1 MAYSG
6 NGAGTQADPYQ
17 VTTIEQLLECFD
29 IYNNMMPDS
38 TGNIL
43 LYCKL
48 MNDLNFNDSPKYWDC
63 PSNLFYAANMQ
74 SSSNRS
80 SCIIYIDGNGY
91 GIYNLYCY
99 NKIGIF
105 DFYFNDAY
113 GNQIVM
119 QNLIFEAIA
128 IHTSDNCSLFMDY
141 NNSTPTYNSG
151 IRLINCDLRIKYYSY
166 ASPNGC
172 HLFGKS
178 AQFTNCIL
186 NIDIVL
192 NTQGYTQY
200 LYGSLMHNNSND
212 ISSNNT
218 YRNMYNE
225 WKIRVIMVSEP
236 TGNTGDS
243 GAYNKLHLFLGT
255 AHLFSSF
262 FIELLA
268 MKGNG
273 WQICTSN
280 PEYNTPMGIMNCY
293 FVIKNITTVSPYKA
307 KLRIGAVKNGVNFY
321 DATADNIA
329 DNSTGGGSLL
339 ALTTAQ
345 CKDAEYLESQG
356 FIIAK

>member
-6 NGAGTQADPYQ
+6 NGTGTQADPYQ

-29 IYNNMMPDS
+29 IYNNIDS
-38 TGNIL
+38 YNNVYV
-43 LYCKL
+43 YCKL
-48 MNDLNFNDSPKYWDC
+48 MNDLNFNDNPKYWDC
-63 PSNLFYAANMQ
+63 PSNLFYAANLT
-74 SSSNRS
+74 RIGDADH
-80 SCIIYIDGNGY
+80 IIYIDGNGY

-99 NKIGIF
+99 NKQDIF
-105 DFYFNDAY
+105 NFYCDSQGV
-113 GNQIVM
+113 GNQIVI

-128 IHTSDNCSLFMDY
+128 IHTSDNCSLFVGYY
-141 NNSTPTYNSG
+141 NRSLYYDSG

-166 ASPNGC
+166 WYQNQKYLLGNAT
-172 HLFGKS
+172 
-178 AQFTNCIL
+178 QFTNCIL

-200 LYGSLMHNNSND
+200 IWANLLSSSND
-212 ISSNNT
+212 ISSNNK

-236 TGNTGDS
+236 PSTN
-243 GAYNKLHLFLGT
+243 YNRLILFVGT

-268 MKGNG
+268 MKGNA

-280 PEYNTPMGIMNCY
+280 PDYTSPMSIMNCY
-293 FVIKNITTVSPYKA
+293 FVVKHITSLSSYKA
-307 KLRIGAVKNGVNFY
+307 TPIIGANKSGVNFY
-321 DATADNIA
+321 DATLVDNIV
-329 DNSTGGGSLL
+329 DSSTGGGSLL
-339 ALTTAQ
+339 ALTTEQ